1 MNQVAR
7 RNNGGALTAAPNKEP
22 NMTSIPMF
30 EPFDTIVYAK
40 GKDSCLAGR
49 YLGERP
55 IAIHHANPWL
65 DWKCS
70 RDINLSCPSLI
81 PDLIKSQSHQGVK
94 GFPPPWE

>member
-22 NMTSIPMF
+22 NMTSIPMY

-55 IAIHHANPWL
+55 IAIHHANLTRGLTGSVLETLMPVA
-65 DWKCS
+65 
-70 RDINLSCPSLI
+70 
-81 PDLIKSQSHQGVK
+81 HH
-94 GFPPPWE
+94 